1 MHIIVE
7 YYPNIIKDLEELLGY
22 TPITYTFS
30 EIFQEYC
37 KTLKKSQKGL
47 ATPEVFSLQYDSLL
61 SDLKKSVWV
70 TISKNEVS
78 LINKKLNI
86 LEICD

>member
-61 SDLKKSVWV
+61 SDLKKSVWITV
-70 TISKNEVS
+70 NKNEVS

>member
-61 SDLKKSVWV
+61 SDLKKSVWITV
-70 TISKNEVS
+70 NKNEVP

>member
-70 TISKNEVS
+70 TVSKNEVP
-78 LINKKLNI
+78 LINKRLNI

>member
-70 TISKNEVS
+70 TVSKNEVS

>member
-61 SDLKKSVWV
+61 SDLKKSVWITV
-70 TISKNEVS
+70 SKNEVP